1 MVDSQ
6 IKKFLEQKLS
16 SKEKVQEKNTI
27 KLYYQGQTH
36 ENYRLDERIIENIVN
51 RNTKCI
57 DESKKLKI
65 TFYYRN
71 KKASNFIMKNNMA
84 PPPTTIQQ
92 TNVVYRFT
100 CPLPHSQAVEYVG
113 MTQTTLSRR
122 LTCHG
127 QSGSILKHFEE
138 THQCTPTREQF
149 TKNTTIVTKESNR
162 YKLAIKEAL
171 ILLNTKPLINKQ
183 FNNFSN
189 VLKLYNQ
196 GYSTT
201 RSNSTEKSPPHN
213 SLSKTISSSLSHD
226 RHTT

>member
-1 MVDSQ
+1 
-6 IKKFLEQKLS
+6 
-16 SKEKVQEKNTI
+16 
-27 KLYYQGQTH
+27 
-36 ENYRLDERIIENIVN
+36 
-51 RNTKCI
+51 
-57 DESKKLKI
+57 
-65 TFYYRN
+65 
-71 KKASNFIMKNNMA
+71 MA

-162 YKLAIKEAL
+162 YKLATVNGFAGKISLLSNPLHNVHLAQRMNPLRYLRVVELAL
-171 ILLNTKPLINKQ
+171 DFCNRAGRRSTLSSNT
-183 FNNFSN
+183 S
-189 VLKLYNQ
+189 
-196 GYSTT
+196 G
-201 RSNSTEKSPPHN
+201 N
-213 SLSKTISSSLSHD
+213 SLTSFS
-226 RHTT
+226 